1 MVSTRMR
8 RFSKIN
14 NYQLGIFNSFL
25 LWSFIK
31 VFLLHFLCDWKISI
45 CSWEIAKIYFFILNY
60 FANILWSSIT
70 QQLEISG
77 TYFEHDYETLEI
89 RCLMFI
95 ILIFFKTLFHILF
108 QRTEREFQKWISWP
122 NILMQMYSWELLTLF
137 PSTSS
142 YSE

>member
-25 LWSFIK
+25 LWSFIN

-89 RCLMFI
+89 RCLMFT
-95 ILIFFKTLFHILF
+95 ILIFLKTFFHIML

-122 NILMQMYSWELLTLF
+122 NILMQMYSWELLTLI